1 MYELILFH
9 KRPTTMTIGNTHHV
23 TRRDARILTSQI
35 GIVLNDDKCSS
46 KEPETTNMITAIYH
60 QRATFIA
67 RQLCKSLEVGPT
79 SARAFML
86 RIARKEYSSFELQA
100 EEDNTLQSIMRAI
113 RTAFSETEDYDYV
126 VKVIESLIVFCMQ
139 FNRAKNLS
147 DFMLAMTALLQSTTK
162 MSLSGRVVSLYAK
175 AFAGDFSDFTVQ
187 SDGDFWSCLDRA
199 RDGIDF
205 FQSIKDFPLM
215 KKLHKF
221 ALFVLSH
228 SLFENAGIF
237 FDMMGYSELEQ
248 EVVKKTHSSKM
259 GFYYCLFDSVTFV
272 LQRARAAHLSKS
284 WEPFFHSA
292 KAFETFV
299 DSVDRKS
306 VV

>member
-1 MYELILFH
+1 
-9 KRPTTMTIGNTHHV
+9 
-23 TRRDARILTSQI
+23 
-35 GIVLNDDKCSS
+35 
-46 KEPETTNMITAIYH
+46 
-60 QRATFIA
+60 
-67 RQLCKSLEVGPT
+67 
-79 SARAFML
+79 ML

-248 EVVKKTHSSKM
+248 VSQEDPFIQDGFLLLLIRLCDLCVAACPSGTFVEVV
-259 GFYYCLFDSVTFV
+259 GAILPQC
-272 LQRARAAHLSKS
+272 
-284 WEPFFHSA
+284 EGI
-292 KAFETFV
+292 
-299 DSVDRKS
+299 
-306 VV
+306 